1 MASIRSKQRGDGT
14 WAHRVFF
21 RYADGT
27 QSCYTFDTEP
37 MAETFKAAVNQLGA
51 EKAIALHGLAREQ
64 RASGPA
70 MTVAD
75 WVKHYIDHLTGID
88 KRTIDD
94 YRGYLR
100 KDIGPA
106 LGAIPLAELS
116 RDDVGLWVQSM
127 QDAGS
132 SGKTIAN
139 KHGSL
144 LSPALAAAVAAG
156 HIPGNPAAGTR
167 LPRTVRQEMVFLSH
181 DEFNRLLDEIP
192 EPWQPL
198 TEFLVVSGARWS
210 EVTALSPGDINRTL
224 HTARIWRAWKRQP
237 YRLGTTKTKR
247 SNRTINVP
255 GSTLD
260 KLDYSGEFLFTNPG
274 RGNRAKGGPV
284 RAPNFRANVWW
295 PAVKRAGLDPRPRI
309 HDLRHTCAS
318 WLIAAGT
325 PLPVIQA
332 HLGHESIKTTVDM
345 YGHLDRR
352 SFQAVADVMGKV
364 LETPPPEDRDDE

>member
-1 MASIRSKQRGDGT
+1 MASVRSKLRKDGT
-14 WAHRVFF
+14 TAHRVFF
-21 RYADGT
+21 RHDDGT
-27 QSCYTFDTEP
+27 QSCYTFDTLAL
-37 MAETFKAAVNQLGA
+37 AETFKAAVDQLGA
-51 EKAIALHGLAREQ
+51 DKAIALHRLEREH
-64 RASGPA
+64 RAGA
-70 MTVAD
+70 GGQHAWTVGA
-75 WVKHYIDHLTGID
+75 WIEHYIDHLTGID

-100 KDIGPA
+100 KDINPV
-106 LGAIPLAELS
+106 LGAILLTELS
-116 RDDVGLWVQSM
+116 RDDIGLWVKGMEQ
-127 QDAGS
+127 AGA

-139 KHGSL
+139 KHGAL

-167 LPRTVRQEMVFLSH
+167 LPRTMRQEMVFLSH
-181 DEFNRLLDEIP
+181 DEFNAVHAEIP
-192 EPWQPL
+192 EYWQPL

-210 EVTALSPGDINRTL
+210 EVTALAPADINRKL

-247 SNRTINVP
+247 SNRTINIP
-255 GSTLD
+255 ASTLD
-260 KLDYSGEFLFTNPG
+260 KLDYTGEFLFTNPG

-284 RAPNFRANVWW
+284 RAPNFHANVWQ
-295 PAVKRAGLDPRPRI
+295 PAVERAGLNSKPRI

-318 WLIAAGT
+318 WLIAAGV

-345 YGHLDRR
+345 YGHLERR
-352 SFQAVADVMGKV
+352 SFQAVADIMGKV
-364 LETPPPEDRDDE
+364 LNPV